1 MAVQWH
7 VCEHAPTQSQQW
19 LSAGASWAQ
28 QGKRRWCRGY
38 VNGLFKQQQWLRLKK
53 ACGRQ
58 HTDQLQ
64 CCRDLSKGKCRPQ
77 TAGFLAHLLAHVWGL
92 VSIPV
97 VLGSCLAALERRL
110 KENDTLLC
118 DYLKGLSQAW
128 RLIPVIP
135 APGRLRDRCVCRASL
150 SYIVSSEPSPGLQS
164 SPGQNKGCGVCGI
177 SNGKCSL
184 ESRVGCFCGDRT
196 ITII

>member
-64 CCRDLSKGKCRPQ
+64 CCRDLSKGKRRPQ
-77 TAGFLAHLLAHVWGL
+77 TAGFLAHLLGTCLRISQHSCCVGFMLSSSGKETEGEWHTTLGL
-92 VSIPV
+92 
-97 VLGSCLAALERRL
+97 LERAEPGMETHPCNPSTWETEGSLRVQGQLELHSKLWAVTRATEQPWPEQRL
-110 KENDTLLC
+110 WSVW
-118 DYLKGLSQAW
+118 YLKRKVLTW
-128 RLIPVIP
+128 
-135 APGRLRDRCVCRASL
+135 
-150 SYIVSSEPSPGLQS
+150 
-164 SPGQNKGCGVCGI
+164 K
-177 SNGKCSL
+177 
-184 ESRVGCFCGDRT
+184 
-196 ITII
+196 